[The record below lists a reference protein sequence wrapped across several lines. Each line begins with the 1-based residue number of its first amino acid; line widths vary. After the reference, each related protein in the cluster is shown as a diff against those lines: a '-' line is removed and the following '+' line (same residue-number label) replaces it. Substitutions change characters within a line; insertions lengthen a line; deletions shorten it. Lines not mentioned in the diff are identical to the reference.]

1 MYACMYVCMCV
12 VLRCGVLCCVVL
24 YCAVLCCVLLCFVM
38 LCFVW
43 FCYCMYVCMHACMHV
58 CVYLYIYILYIERER
73 AGSENCTTGVSRKVI
88 PMMGMVK
95 TWIVF
100 QSGMVINLSGLIYLL
115 QPWFPLSHGPWTT
128 YYGGW
133 LRNPAPVDRW

>member
-1 MYACMYVCMCV
+1 MCV
-12 VLRCGVLCCVVL
+12 CVLCCVVVC
-24 YCAVLCCVLLCFVM
+24 CAALCCIVLCCAVFCYVLLCYVLLCFVM
-38 LCFVW
+38 V
-43 FCYCMYVCMHACMHV
+43 CMYVCMHACMYV
-58 CVYLYIYILYIERER
+58 YIYIYIYIIERER

-115 QPWFPLSHGPWTT
+115 QP
-128 YYGGW
+128 
-133 LRNPAPVDRW
+133 